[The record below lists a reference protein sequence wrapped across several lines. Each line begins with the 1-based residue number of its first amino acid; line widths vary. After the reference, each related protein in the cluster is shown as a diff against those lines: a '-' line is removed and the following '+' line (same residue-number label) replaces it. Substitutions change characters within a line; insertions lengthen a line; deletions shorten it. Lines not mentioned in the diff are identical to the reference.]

1 MYGKP
6 NDKMPMTLK
15 ATAFAILLATCLG
28 FGQTAQAQFANPLV
42 PPGGVTTYTPA
53 NAAPPN
59 PPPHAPGDGPNN
71 PAEIPG
77 DQGASPTVPTNGYD
91 QTTGNIFPS
100 TTSHDPTIVYL
111 YHEQLADDGTD
122 RGLKMAMTLSP
133 DSLQPD
139 IVTAIDGVIG
149 INMLDGQPVHSVQV
163 TDQQLAQIQ
172 QILYPYPIQ
181 NTATTFNDSTTANG
195 KTVITQDNPG
205 NVPAAA
211 LPQPAYNWQ
220 PVLPTVHAF
229 CRYLVI
235 LGVVVSTIW
244 MAMAAFGMTLGLPY
258 AGSRAVGT
266 ATGLIMLLC
275 AFTIWR
281 IVQMNTINANTDP
294 PAVVNNDA
302 TGNAPP
308 SPAVPLPP
316 IPGVNPY
323 PARTG
328 LPVQPLVGKDGS

>member
-15 ATAFAILLATCLG
+15 ATAFAILLAACLS
-28 FGQTAQAQFANPLV
+28 FEQAAQAQFANPLV
-42 PPGGVTTYTPA
+42 PPGGVVTYNPA
-53 NAAPPN
+53 NAAPPA
-59 PPPHAPGDGPNN
+59 PPPHAPGSGAAN
-71 PAEIPG
+71 PAVILGE
-77 DQGASPTVPTNGYD
+77 QGASPTVPNNGYD
-91 QTTGNIFPS
+91 TTTGNIFAS
-100 TTSHDPTIVYL
+100 GASHDPTIVYL
-111 YHEQLADDGTD
+111 YHQQVGDDGTA

-133 DSLQPD
+133 DSLAPD
-139 IVTAIDGVIG
+139 VVTAIDGIIG
-149 INMLDGQPVHSVQV
+149 GNMLDGQPVHNIQV

-172 QILYPYPIQ
+172 QVLYPYPIQ
-181 NTATTFNDSTTANG
+181 NTATTFNDSTTLNG
-195 KTVITQDNPG
+195 KTVINQDNPG

-211 LPQPAYNWQ
+211 LPQPSYNWQ

-244 MAMAAFGMTLGLPY
+244 MAMAAFGMTMGLPY
-258 AGSRAVGT
+258 AGSRAIGT

-294 PAVVNNDA
+294 PAVINADA

-308 SPAVPLPP
+308 SAAVPLPP
-316 IPGVNPY
+316 VPNVAPY
-323 PARTG
+323 PARDG